1 MSKFK
6 ISEFH
11 LKSDNNKDNEL
22 NVVSEKESQDTKLV
36 IKSFEYAQIKR
47 EGDGDYSHI
56 KSKYGSLAATD
67 SERDL
72 KAIKDRRFLINPL
85 VRDPL
90 AIEQEEKR
98 VIEEKVRQ
106 GVAQLAEAEKKSSF
120 AIGYEEGLS
129 QGYEDAFKKIREE
142 NFEKIKQFN
151 QLVNEID
158 NAKIEIFRANERFLI
173 ELIFRIARFVL
184 LKELAVD
191 KEFLLR
197 LAVELVEKV
206 GARDFITLKINQEDA
221 EALDLLKSGLEKAY
235 GKLSAQ
241 VKKGGCQIETEWNV
255 IGTHIDTQLAGIYE
269 GIMGSRRGAAS

>member
-1 MSKFK
+1 
-6 ISEFH
+6 
-11 LKSDNNKDNEL
+11 
-22 NVVSEKESQDTKLV
+22 
-36 IKSFEYAQIKR
+36 
-47 EGDGDYSHI
+47 
-56 KSKYGSLAATD
+56 
-67 SERDL
+67 
-72 KAIKDRRFLINPL
+72 LINPL

-235 GKLSAQ
+235 GKIENLKIELSAQ